1 MPLVPFVFRLSA
13 RVLTA
18 MSKEEMAIILAN
30 FGVPY
35 FQTNSTS
42 WSISGVK
49 QNQLKNVDPVVGS
62 HGKKLQETPIFGTA
76 KPGFLY
82 ISP

>member
-1 MPLVPFVFRLSA
+1 M
-13 RVLTA
+13 A

-30 FGVPY
+30 FGVQVPY
-35 FQTNSTS
+35 FQTNSAS

-49 QNQLKNVDPVVGS
+49 QNQLKNVDPIVGS
-62 HGKKLQETPIFGTA
+62 HGKELQETPIFGTA
-76 KPGFLY
+76 KHGFLY